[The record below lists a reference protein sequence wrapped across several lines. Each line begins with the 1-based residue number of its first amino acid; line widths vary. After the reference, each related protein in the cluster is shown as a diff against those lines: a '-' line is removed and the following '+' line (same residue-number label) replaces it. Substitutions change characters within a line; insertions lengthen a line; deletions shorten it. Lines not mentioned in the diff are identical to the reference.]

1 MALTPGGGRAPSAPP
16 PPRPARDTRDRPP
29 APAAALSALRWGVLV
44 GGLLIIAD
52 LTTRLI
58 LQRVGQD
65 ASETLAGLDEAVNAL
80 LLVTAGM
87 AVQRETGR
95 VVWSAAAGLIAGL
108 LDGLVIAAANSI
120 NPPPGPQDAMGLLFQ
135 NVAQG
140 PIVAVAAAF
149 VSSVL
154 RRRAGS

>member
-29 APAAALSALRWGVLV
+29 ATAAALSALRWGILI

-58 LQRVGQD
+58 LQRLGQD
-65 ASETLAGLDEAVNAL
+65 AEETVASIDQAVNWGL
-80 LLVTAGM
+80 LFAVGLT
-87 AVQRETGR
+87 VQRETGR
-95 VVWSAAAGLIAGL
+95 VLLAPLAGLLAGL

-120 NPPPGPQDAMGLLFQ
+120 NPPPGPQDNLGLLLL
-135 NVAQG
+135 NVGQG
-140 PIVAVAAAF
+140 PPIALLAAV
-149 VSSVL
+149 VSWLL
-154 RRRAGS
+154 RRRAGR

>member
-52 LTTRLI
+52 LTTRL
-58 LQRVGQD
+58 LVQRVGQD

-120 NPPPGPQDAMGLLFQ
+120 NPPPGPQDAMGLLLQ